1 MSNRVSIAL
10 AMKLTQSIDKLSKSS
25 EYRKWAALLKA
36 IFMGHKGAT
45 GSLTVWDRVFAEDA
59 ANEDRDSQAFA
70 GLIINQS
77 IDITA
82 SALLLEIDISEQNW
96 ALQAWNLLK
105 EHFQSD
111 MAANRQRLQQD
122 INTRKLRDYRKVKDA
137 IASRRP
143 AVVDLT
149 PALRSP

>member
-45 GSLTVWDRVFAEDA
+45 GNLTVWDRVFAEDA
-59 ANEDRDSQAFA
+59 ANQDRDSQAFA

-77 IDITA
+77 IGITA
-82 SALLLEIDISEQNW
+82 SALLLEIDTSEQSTSRATW
-96 ALQAWNLLK
+96 RRTGKLEIISLHPFKRRQLCRRWKCIALPTIPWPLL
-105 EHFQSD
+105 
-111 MAANRQRLQQD
+111 
-122 INTRKLRDYRKVKDA
+122 
-137 IASRRP
+137 
-143 AVVDLT
+143 
-149 PALRSP
+149 